1 MLNRTGVKSLTRIL
15 TISILPLILFF
26 TGCGRSGSGAAFD
39 PAKIKSVVLY
49 DIDPKEGENY
59 SEQLAKV
66 SSYALKPEQIASLF
80 AEKREESLKTWQGA
94 FLGVVQFHDGKES
107 HLAFSIFGG
116 FARVLA
122 TGQQIR
128 FYEGS
133 RIEYEQITKHVM
145 RNVFTSRMPASNPTK
160 RK

>member
-1 MLNRTGVKSLTRIL
+1 MLNRTGVKSLTRVL
-15 TISILPLILFF
+15 TISILPLILLFA
-26 TGCGRSGSGAAFD
+26 GCGKSGNGAAFD

-59 SEQLAKV
+59 SEQIAKV
-66 SSYALKPEQIASLF
+66 SSYALKPEQITSLF
-80 AEKREESLKTWQGA
+80 ADHRKESLETWQGA

-107 HLAFSIFGG
+107 QLAISIFGG

-122 TGQQIR
+122 TGQQVR
-128 FYEGS
+128 FYDAS

-145 RNVFTSRMPASNPTK
+145 RNVFTSRMPAPKPPKTK
-160 RK
+160 